1 MKAEE
6 TWAEQATYMYDFHI
20 QELQE
25 TGSMWEKLLKKYL
38 GNIPGKK
45 VLDTGCGTGFLSVI
59 LAKNGWKVTA
69 IDNSSDM
76 LEQAKVTAEQYGL
89 SEYITFL
96 KRDAEHTELASDT
109 FDAVVSRHASWLFS
123 EPVTAYKEW
132 FRLLKSGGTLMNLD
146 ANWCIPLGTSEA
158 AEQFVEDEKEL
169 IKRYGEFQDH
179 YHDKEMMVALRQLP
193 LAFQERPEWDKKVCE
208 DLGFHSIE
216 YDFLLEEGYIFK
228 TKSGFNYPLQKKRS
242 GGYKIQSGELIR
254 VCMTSDFFLEEA
266 DAWRNEAWEI
276 MRQRPDVKFFLLTK
290 RPQRVKDCLPDD
302 WGDGWENVML
312 NVSCENQRRADER
325 IPLLLSLP
333 FKHKGIMCAPFI
345 GPVSLVQY
353 LGSGQI
359 EQVICGGENYDG
371 ASPCDFD
378 WVKNLRAE
386 CVTHDITFCFIETGT
401 NFIKDGRLYHLP
413 KKQVQSEMAF
423 KSGISYEGKPI
434 QWKLTDRFGMD
445 IPKDALYVPHYR
457 YNCKSCGSRL
467 ICNGCSDCGRCEI

>member
-1 MKAEE
+1 
-6 TWAEQATYMYDFHI
+6 
-20 QELQE
+20 
-25 TGSMWEKLLKKYL
+25 
-38 GNIPGKK
+38 
-45 VLDTGCGTGFLSVI
+45 
-59 LAKNGWKVTA
+59 
-69 IDNSSDM
+69 
-76 LEQAKVTAEQYGL
+76 
-89 SEYITFL
+89 
-96 KRDAEHTELASDT
+96 
-109 FDAVVSRHASWLFS
+109 
-123 EPVTAYKEW
+123 
-132 FRLLKSGGTLMNLD
+132 
-146 ANWCIPLGTSEA
+146 
-158 AEQFVEDEKEL
+158 
-169 IKRYGEFQDH
+169 
-179 YHDKEMMVALRQLP
+179 
-193 LAFQERPEWDKKVCE
+193 
-208 DLGFHSIE
+208 
-216 YDFLLEEGYIFK
+216 
-228 TKSGFNYPLQKKRS
+228 
-242 GGYKIQSGELIR
+242 
-254 VCMTSDFFLEEA
+254 
-266 DAWRNEAWEI
+266 

-445 IPKDALYVPHYR
+445 IPRMLCMFRIIDIIVSLV
-457 YNCKSCGSRL
+457 GV
-467 ICNGCSDCGRCEI
+467 G